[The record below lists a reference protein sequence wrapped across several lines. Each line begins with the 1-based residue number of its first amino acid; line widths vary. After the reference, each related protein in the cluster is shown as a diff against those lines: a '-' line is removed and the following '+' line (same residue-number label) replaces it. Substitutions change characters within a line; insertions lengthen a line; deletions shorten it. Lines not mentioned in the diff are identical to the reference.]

1 MTVDITKTPLE
12 AAGEKPAF
20 FDDPAVDRVLAI
32 AMAVAEEVAVTGE
45 RLDTLERVL
54 EDKNI
59 LARDELA
66 GYRPGPEVVAE
77 RLSTHKAFVE
87 RLLRII
93 DQELKALG
101 DRPAP

>member
-45 RLDTLERVL
+45 RLDTLEQVL
-54 EDKNI
+54 EACERYSGYVEKSGDAA
-59 LARDELA
+59 LLPRRHRLGA
-66 GYRPGPEVVAE
+66 GA
-77 RLSTHKAFVE
+77 
-87 RLLRII
+87 
-93 DQELKALG
+93 Q
-101 DRPAP
+101 